1 MDSFKFGASN
11 YEEEYSL
18 VDAQNKIIEEMKKDN
33 RIISQDRANFAKH
46 RASETQRQLNQLQN
60 IIGGLPKLKQNLE
73 AAAKKKESGKRYDE
87 YKAEARNKQAFAE
100 GAEEREAYEW
110 GPGGPQLGSGETK
123 KVSKEQEEA
132 FYNAQITSYIQDKDT
147 DPFTKTKGEQ
157 VIADGVQSKII
168 YKDTARDSVRNADM
182 DYNKF
187 ATEGKAMLAMENG
200 DFRAA
205 DAALKNFIIE
215 KMSTDS
221 FSLLSRK
228 NGILYMETMEKNH
241 RNYSQQAS
249 RTFIAKTNA
258 RYKAARASDFL
269 DDLDTNP
276 DQAVNNYLYKHQAFD
291 GKKDNARAL
300 YQLQT
305 DLEFLEKQG
314 LATFET
320 YEKILNSK
328 TLFQNKDTQVKNIN
342 NDFTRWLFGRK
353 ESLKT
358 KFAQRQKVKSENELR
373 SAVEQAEQEFE
384 VQQNNPDITPEALSE
399 WRNDK
404 LKDLYDNH
412 LGLFIT
418 YDHPLFQGWKTGM
431 YRLDGPEHSSTVDRL
446 IDMSKRNAPIDDE
459 LYKQL
464 PTYYKNQYHKA
475 IGGND
480 GAEGSPSIG
489 GINKPIFKSMYSP
502 IEDSK
507 ESLWYKYIAENI
519 GKTHIGKEG
528 QPNSRLFTWIFKQGQ
543 DAWITKFNELYPSQG
558 SEKAAQQAT
567 TWIQDRYKE
576 YKENPIPS
584 GYENIEQRTNHHR
597 AGRRYIESAIS
608 SDAKLALLDQKEFLP
623 GEESY
628 FKELVRWSV
637 GVGDFPEYYR
647 QIDLFKDLM
656 PGEIGLRRLKILQ
669 SKEQNDDLKES
680 IDLKEKGVI
689 LQNKVLEDMPLST
702 ARLLTYD
709 NTPGRTYRVGWE
721 LLDDKGFFDS
731 IKTNDDPNSYT
742 PINPFSDHV
751 PEGNLSEMSL
761 NDVLGE
767 AGKKRLN
774 NLGLYGLMPED
785 IVSVISVEEQQNG
798 FLDTIFDEQ
807 LQGELKRRIARIK
820 ANGSNRYGALVEDF
834 NPLPNIIQQDFDE
847 LTSRFG
853 PQDWFSIPPE
863 QIKMLINGTE

>member
-46 RASETQRQLNQLQN
+46 RANETQRQLKQLQN

-73 AAAKKKESGKRYDE
+73 AAAKKRESGERYDE
-87 YKAEARNKQAFAE
+87 YKAEAKRI
-100 GAEEREAYEW
+100 
-110 GPGGPQLGSGETK
+110 
-123 KVSKEQEEA
+123 QEEKIKPPESVDPPIPENDKKPEVSDNDKVTQEVVA
-132 FYNAQITSYIQDKDT
+132 VAQNNNV
-147 DPFTKTKGEQ
+147 DPATATVARK
-157 VIADGVQSKII
+157 VIADGVENKISF
-168 YKDTARDSVRNADM
+168 KNTSRDTVHQGNL

-187 ATEGKAMLAMENG
+187 ATEGMAMLAMENG

-215 KMSTDS
+215 RMSTDS
-221 FSLLSRK
+221 FSLLSRQ
-228 NGILYMETMEKNH
+228 NGILYMQTMEKNH
-241 RNYSQQAS
+241 SNYSQQAS

-276 DQAVNNYLYKHQAFD
+276 DQAVNNYLYKHQSFD

-328 TLFQNKDTQVKNIN
+328 TLFQKKETQVKKIN

-358 KFAQRQKVKSENELR
+358 KFAQQQKVKSENELR
-373 SAVEQAEQEFE
+373 SAVNQAEQEFE
-384 VQQNNPDITPEALSE
+384 VQQDNPDITPEALSE
-399 WRNDK
+399 WRSNK
-404 LKDLYDNH
+404 LKELYDTH

-418 YDHPLFQGWKTGM
+418 YDHPLFQSWKTGM
-431 YRLDGPEHSSTVDRL
+431 YRLDGPEHASTVDRL

-480 GAEGSPSIG
+480 DAEGSPSTG

-584 GYENIEQRTNHHR
+584 GYENIEQRTNDHR
-597 AGRRYIESAIS
+597 AGKRYIESATS

-680 IDLKEKGVI
+680 IELKEKGVV

-709 NTPGRTYRVGWE
+709 NTPGRTYRVSWE
-721 LLDDKGFFDS
+721 LLDDTGFLDS
-731 IKTNDDPNSYT
+731 IKTNDDPNAYT
-742 PINPFSDHV
+742 PRNPFSDHV

-761 NDVLGE
+761 HDVLRE
-767 AGKKRLN
+767 ASNKN
-774 NLGLYGLMPED
+774 FDSLGLYGLSRKD
-785 IVSVISVEEQQNG
+785 ITDVLSVEEVQSG
-798 FLDTIFDEQ
+798 FLDTVFDEQ

-820 ANGSNRYGALVEDF
+820 ANGSNRYGALLE
-834 NPLPNIIQQDFDE
+834 NYNALPNIIQQDFDE

-853 PQDWFSIPPE
+853 TQDWFSIPPE
-863 QIKMLINGTE
+863 QIKMTINGTE